1 MQAARLAGAA
11 VTGRLDV
18 ILSAFLFETAR
29 DVLHTTDRNTER
41 SLQAGLARFDSG
53 EKGNPWP
60 SGRAPRRFE
69 GFAAARHARCPG
81 PPMSHPLHLD
91 ANDWAA
97 LNARRD
103 AYQRHRACHAAE
115 KGLFFGLRGR
125 VFSCCFNKSHLL
137 GTYPQDSIRD
147 IWRGSAVA
155 LQRHAL
161 RMGDFSLGCAACL
174 DGVKARNLEAVVLRQ
189 YDRFAA
195 HNGAMPA
202 KMDFELFNT
211 CNLECIMCRGE
222 FSSSI
227 RENREN
233 LPPIDSPY
241 GPAFFDEVEAYIPSL
256 KSSTFLGGE
265 PFLIRQYVDL
275 WDRMATLNPKM
286 AISVQTNCTVLNKR
300 IKDLMER
307 IDFDVSVSIDSL
319 VPDTY
324 ARIRKNGNLAQVMQ
338 NLRYFRDYMKRRGGR
353 LTLVFCPMQ
362 QNWQELP
369 ALLAFCNE
377 WDIAMMFATVESPP
391 QCSLT
396 TLSAEALD
404 GIVGEL
410 RNCEAPD
417 GTSLQAANRRMYLDQ
432 LAQLSAWANTARLR
446 ETTGRTR
453 PPQDFA
459 EFIEHIEQALLAS
472 GLHGRE
478 RCRAERDAIEAK
490 LRFVLDHA
498 AGQGRRAEAEAR
510 MIGFPPELI
519 IRSIVPLSK
528 EALLPLFS
536 AYVMP
541 LD

>member
-1 MQAARLAGAA
+1 
-11 VTGRLDV
+11 
-18 ILSAFLFETAR
+18 
-29 DVLHTTDRNTER
+29 
-41 SLQAGLARFDSG
+41 
-53 EKGNPWP
+53 
-60 SGRAPRRFE
+60 
-69 GFAAARHARCPG
+69 
-81 PPMSHPLHLD
+81 MSHSLHFD
-91 ANDWAA
+91 ASDWAA

-103 AYQRHRACHAAE
+103 AHQRHRACHAAE

-137 GTYPQDSIRD
+137 GTYPQDRIRD
-147 IWRGSAVA
+147 IWHGSAVA
-155 LQRHAL
+155 LQRQAL
-161 RMGDFSLGCAACL
+161 RTGDFSLGCAACL
-174 DGVKARNLEAVVLRQ
+174 DGVKARNLDAVVLRQ

-195 HNGAMPA
+195 DNGAMPA

-265 PFLIRQYVDL
+265 PFLIRQYLDL

-286 AISVQTNCTVLNKR
+286 AIGVQTNCSVLNTR
-300 IKDLMER
+300 IQGLMER
-307 IDFDVSVSIDSL
+307 IDFNVSVSIDSL

-324 ARIRKNGNLAQVMQ
+324 AQIRKNGNLAQVMQ
-338 NLRYFRDYMKRRGGR
+338 NLQYFSDYMKRRGGR

-369 ALLAFCNE
+369 ALLAFCND

-391 QCSLT
+391 HCSLT
-396 TLSAEALD
+396 SLSSEALD
-404 GIVGEL
+404 SIVGEL

-417 GTSLQAANRRMYLDQ
+417 GSALQAANRRMYLDQ
-432 LAQLSAWANTARLR
+432 LAQLAAWANAARQR
-446 ETTGRTR
+446 EATGRTR

-459 EFIEHIEQALLAS
+459 EFIEHIGQALLDS
-472 GLHGRE
+472 GLQGRE
-478 RCRAERDAIEAK
+478 QCRAERDAIEAK

-498 AGQGRRAEAEAR
+498 AGQGQRAEAEAR